1 MARLFPFRGYRYDSR
16 LVPRLDD
23 VVTQPYDKISPDML
37 RRYLRKE
44 PRNIARVIKNTD
56 YADAARHLTDWIESG
71 VLRRD
76 GVPSFYPYRQVFEIQ
91 GQSHARLGFIGLISL
106 HEADLAVRGHER
118 VLRGPLQDRLNL
130 IRHTESNEGLIFMLY
145 SDPGLSVDRLL
156 ARFTESTEP
165 VIQVR
170 DEYGVH
176 HQLWQLTQ
184 SNLQADVTAAFMSH
198 RLYIADG
205 HHRFQT
211 SVEYR
216 NECLAQGWRTS
227 GPESFDKR
235 MIGLFNME
243 SPGLKVLATHR
254 GIKNVDESRIGRL
267 RAGLEPFFQVDSVAG
282 ADDLISLLAKE
293 GHRSGLVLSDSGHA
307 FLLRLRDQAHSD
319 PVFMP
324 AIQGPAR
331 SLEVNILHEGILNPL
346 LGIGAE
352 ELSSQNFVEY
362 FRDPGEL
369 IAKVRK
375 GELQAGFLLNATR
388 LGQVR
393 EISDLGQKMPQKSTD
408 FYPKL
413 LTGLVLMKMEMARGP
428 E

>member
-1 MARLFPFRGYRYDSR
+1 MARLFPFRGYRYDSHV
-16 LVPRLDD
+16 VPRLDD
-23 VVTQPYDKISPDML
+23 VVTQPYDKISPGML
-37 RRYLRKE
+37 RRYLRKD
-44 PRNIARVIKNTD
+44 PRNIARVIKNRD
-56 YADAARHLTDWIESG
+56 YADAARNLADWIESG
-71 VLRRD
+71 VMRRD
-76 GVPSFYPYRQVFEIQ
+76 GAPSFYPYRQVFEIQ

-106 HEADLAVRGHER
+106 DEADLAVRGHER
-118 VLRGPLQDRLNL
+118 VLRGPLEDRLNL

-145 SDPGLSVDRLL
+145 SDPELSVDRLL
-156 ARFTESTEP
+156 ARFTETTEP
-165 VIQVR
+165 VIQVH
-170 DEYGVH
+170 DEYGVR

-184 SNLQADVTAAFMSH
+184 SDLQADMAAALMSH

-267 RAGLEPFFQVDSVAG
+267 RAGLEPFFRVESVSAAVDPA
-282 ADDLISLLAKE
+282 SLLEGE
-293 GHRSGLVLSDSGHA
+293 GHRSGLVLSGSDQA
-307 FLLRLRDQAHSD
+307 FLLRLRERSASD
-319 PVFMP
+319 PSFMP
-324 AIQGPAR
+324 GIQGPAR
-331 SLEVNILHEGILNPL
+331 SLDVNILHEGILDPL

-352 ELSSQNFVEY
+352 ELSSQNYVEY

-369 IAKVRK
+369 VAKVRK

>member
-1 MARLFPFRGYRYDSR
+1 MARLLPFRGYRYDSR

-37 RRYLRKE
+37 RRYLRKD

-56 YADAARHLTDWIESG
+56 YADAARNLTNWIASG
-71 VLRRD
+71 IMRRD

-106 HEADLAVRGHER
+106 DEADLAVRGHER

-156 ARFTESTEP
+156 ARFTESNEP
-165 VIQVR
+165 VIQVQ

-176 HQLWQLTQ
+176 HQLWQLTH
-184 SNLQADVTAAFMSH
+184 SNLQSDVTAALLSH

-227 GPESFDKR
+227 GPESFDQR

-254 GIKNVDESRIGRL
+254 GIKNVDESRIGCL
-267 RAGLEPFFQVDSVAG
+267 RAGLEPFFQLDSVAG

-319 PVFMP
+319 PGFMP

-331 SLEVNILHEGILNPL
+331 SLDVNILHEGILNPL

-362 FRDPGEL
+362 FRDPAEL

>member
-23 VVTQPYDKISPDML
+23 VVTQPYDKISPGML
-37 RRYLRKE
+37 RRYLRKD

-106 HEADLAVRGHER
+106 DEADLAVRGHER

-165 VIQVR
+165 VIQVQ

-184 SNLQADVTAAFMSH
+184 SNLQAEVTAGLMSN

-267 RAGLEPFFQVDSVAG
+267 PAGLEPFFQVESVAG
-282 ADDLISLLAKE
+282 AEDLTSLLAGE
-293 GHRSGLVLSDSGHA
+293 GQTMGLVFGGTGQSC
-307 FLLRLRDQAHSD
+307 LLRLRERAPSD
-319 PVFMP
+319 PSFMTT
-324 AIQGPAR
+324 IQGPAR
-331 SLEVNILHEGILNPL
+331 SLDVNILHEGILNPL

-369 IAKVRK
+369 ISKVKK

-393 EISDLGQKMPQKSTD
+393 EISDLSQKMPQKSTD

-413 LTGLVLMKMEMARGP
+413 LTGLVLMKMEMARGS

>member
-23 VVTQPYDKISPDML
+23 VVTQPYDKISPGML
-37 RRYLRKE
+37 RRYLRKD

-71 VLRRD
+71 DLRRD

-106 HEADLAVRGHER
+106 DEADLAVRGHER

-165 VIQVR
+165 VIQVQ

-184 SNLQADVTAAFMSH
+184 SNLQAEVTAGLMSN

-267 RAGLEPFFQVDSVAG
+267 PAGLEPFFHAESVAG
-282 ADDLISLLAKE
+282 AEDLASLLAGE
-293 GHRSGLVLSDSGHA
+293 GQTMGLVFGGTGQSC
-307 FLLRLRDQAHSD
+307 LLRLRERAPSD
-319 PVFMP
+319 PSFMTT
-324 AIQGPAR
+324 IQGPAR
-331 SLEVNILHEGILNPL
+331 SLDVNILHEGILNPL

-369 IAKVRK
+369 ISKVKK

-393 EISDLGQKMPQKSTD
+393 EISDLSQKMPQKSTD

>member
-16 LVPRLDD
+16 LIPRLDD
-23 VVTQPYDKISPDML
+23 VVTQPYDKISPGML
-37 RRYLRKE
+37 RRYLRKD
-44 PRNIARVIKNTD
+44 PRNIARVIKNRD
-56 YADAARHLTDWIESG
+56 YADAARNLADWIESG
-71 VLRRD
+71 VMRRD
-76 GVPSFYPYRQVFEIQ
+76 GSPSFYPYRQVFEIQ

-106 HEADLAVRGHER
+106 DEADLAVRGHER
-118 VLRGPLQDRLNL
+118 VLRGPLEDRLNL

-145 SDPGLSVDRLL
+145 SDAELSVDRLL

-165 VIQVR
+165 VIQVH
-170 DEYGVH
+170 DEYGVK

-184 SNLQADVTAAFMSH
+184 SDLQADMADALMRH

-267 RAGLEPFFQVDSVAG
+267 RTGLEPFFQVDGVSSAE
-282 ADDLISLLAKE
+282 DLPSLLE
-293 GHRSGLVLSDSGHA
+293 GNGHRAGLVLGGSGQA
-307 FLLRLRDQAHSD
+307 FLLRLREGSPSD
-319 PVFMP
+319 PSFMP

-331 SLEVNILHEGILNPL
+331 SLDVNILHEGILDPL

-352 ELSSQNFVEY
+352 ELSSQNYVEY

-369 IAKVRK
+369 VAKVRK
-375 GELQAGFLLNATR
+375 GDLQAGFLLNATR

-413 LTGLVLMKMEMARGP
+413 LTGLVLMKMDLARGP

>member
-1 MARLFPFRGYRYDSR
+1 MARLIPFRGYRYDSR

-37 RRYLRKE
+37 RRYLRKD
-44 PRNIARVIKNTD
+44 PRNIARVIKNRD
-56 YADAARHLTDWIESG
+56 YADAARNLTNWIETG
-71 VLRRD
+71 VMERD

-106 HEADLAVRGHER
+106 DEADLAVRGHER

-145 SDPGLSVDRLL
+145 SDAELSVDRLL

-170 DEYGVH
+170 DEYGVRH
-176 HQLWQLTQ
+176 ELWQLTH
-184 SNLQADVTAAFMSH
+184 SGLQAEVTAALMNH

-254 GIKNVDESRIGRL
+254 GVKNVDPERIGRL
-267 RAGLEPFFQVDSVAG
+267 RAGLEPFFQVESVAG
-282 ADDLISLLAKE
+282 AEDLIPLLEGE
-293 GHRSGLVLSDSGHA
+293 GHRSGLVFGGSGRPL
-307 FLLRLRDQAHSD
+307 LLRLREQSHSE
-319 PVFMP
+319 PSFMP

-331 SLEVNILHEGILNPL
+331 LLDVNLLHEGILSPL

-352 ELSSQNFVEY
+352 ELSSQKFVEY

-428 E
+428 K

>member
-1 MARLFPFRGYRYDSR
+1 MARLFPFRGYRYDSG

-23 VVTQPYDKISPDML
+23 VVTQPYDKISPGML
-37 RRYLRKE
+37 QRYLRKD
-44 PRNIARVIKNTD
+44 PRNIARVIKNSD
-56 YADAARHLTDWIESG
+56 YADAARKLNDWIESG
-71 VLRRD
+71 VMRRD

-91 GQSHARLGFIGLISL
+91 GQSHARLGFIGSISL
-106 HEADLAVRGHER
+106 DEADLAVRGHER
-118 VLRGPLQDRLNL
+118 VLRGPLEDRLNL

-145 SDPGLSVDRLL
+145 SDPEVSVDRLL
-156 ARFTESTEP
+156 AQFTESTEP
-165 VIQVR
+165 VIQVH
-170 DEYGVH
+170 DEYGVL

-184 SNLQADVTAAFMSH
+184 SDLQADVTAALMNH

-216 NECLAQGWRTS
+216 NECLAQGWQTS

-254 GIKNVDESRIGRL
+254 GIKNVDETRIGRL
-267 RAGLEPFFQVDSVAG
+267 RAGLEPFFQVDQVADANELTPLLAG
-282 ADDLISLLAKE
+282 A
-293 GHRSGLVLSDSGHA
+293 GHRMGLVVRGSGQSC
-307 FLLRLRDQAHSD
+307 LLRLREQAPSD
-319 PVFMP
+319 PSFMA

-331 SLEVNILHEGILNPL
+331 FLDVNVLHEGVLNPL

-369 IAKVRK
+369 IAKVRE

-413 LTGLVLMKMEMARGP
+413 LTGLVLLKMGMTKSP

>member
-1 MARLFPFRGYRYDSR
+1 MARLLPFRGYRYDSR
-16 LVPRLDD
+16 LVPRVDD

-37 RRYLRKE
+37 RRYLRKD
-44 PRNIARVIKNTD
+44 PRNIARVIKNKD
-56 YADAARHLTDWIESG
+56 YADAARHLSDWIESG

-106 HEADLAVRGHER
+106 DEADLAVRGHER

-145 SDPGLSVDRLL
+145 SDPGFSVDRLL

-165 VIQVR
+165 VIQVQ
-170 DEYGVH
+170 DEYGVR
-176 HQLWQLTQ
+176 HQLWQLTH
-184 SNLQADVTAAFMSH
+184 SNLQSDVTAALLSH

-254 GIKNVDESRIGRL
+254 GIKNADESRIGRL
-267 RAGLEPFFQVDSVAG
+267 RAGLEPFFQVDRVAG

-293 GHRSGLVLSDSGHA
+293 GHRSGLVLGDSGHA

-319 PVFMP
+319 PGFMP

-331 SLEVNILHEGILNPL
+331 SLDVNILHEGILNPL

-362 FRDPGEL
+362 FRDPAEL

>member
-1 MARLFPFRGYRYDSR
+1 MARLYPFRGYRYDSR
-16 LVPRLDD
+16 AVPRLDD
-23 VVTQPYDKISPDML
+23 VVTQPYDKISPGML
-37 RRYLRKE
+37 RRYLRKD
-44 PRNIARVIKNTD
+44 PRNIARVIKNPD
-56 YADAARHLTDWIESG
+56 YADAARNLNDWIESG
-71 VLRRD
+71 VMRRD
-76 GVPSFYPYRQVFEIQ
+76 GVPSFYPYRQVFEVQ

-106 HEADLAVRGHER
+106 DEADLAVRGHER

-156 ARFTESTEP
+156 ARYTGSNEP
-165 VIQVR
+165 AIQVH
-170 DEYGVH
+170 DEYGVL
-176 HQLWQLTQ
+176 HQLWQLTE
-184 SNLQADVTAAFMSH
+184 SNLQEDVTAALVNH

-216 NECLAQGWRTS
+216 NECLGRGWGTS

-254 GIKNVDESRIGRL
+254 GIKNVDESRIGNL
-267 RAGLEPFFQVDSVAG
+267 RATLEPFFHVESVGG
-282 ADDLISLLAKE
+282 AEDLASLLEGE
-293 GHRSGLVLSDSGHA
+293 GHRSGLVFGGSGQA
-307 FLLRLRDQAHSD
+307 FLLRLREQSHSD
-319 PVFMP
+319 PSFMP

-331 SLEVNILHEGILNPL
+331 SLDVNILHEGILDPL
-346 LGIGAE
+346 LAIGAE

-375 GELQAGFLLNATR
+375 GQLQAGFLLNATR

>member
-1 MARLFPFRGYRYDSR
+1 MARLIPFRGYRYDSR
-16 LVPRLDD
+16 VVPRLDD
-23 VVTQPYDKISPDML
+23 VVTQPYDKISPVML
-37 RRYLRKE
+37 RRYLRKD
-44 PRNIARVIKNTD
+44 PRNIARVIKNPD
-56 YADAARHLTDWIESG
+56 YADAARNLNDWIESG
-71 VLRRD
+71 VMRRD

-106 HEADLAVRGHER
+106 DEADLAVRGHER

-145 SDPGLSVDRLL
+145 SDPGLSVDQLL
-156 ARFTESTEP
+156 ARFTESAEP
-165 VIQVR
+165 VLQVH
-170 DEYGVH
+170 DEYGVRH
-176 HQLWQLTQ
+176 ELWRLTE
-184 SNLQADVTAAFMSH
+184 SDLQEAVAAALMNH

-216 NECLAQGWRTS
+216 NECLAQGWRIS

-254 GIKNVDESRIGRL
+254 GIKNVDESRIANL
-267 RAGLEPFFQVDSVAG
+267 RAGLEPYLQVDSVSG
-282 ADDLISLLAKE
+282 AEDLISLLEGE
-293 GHRSGLVLSDSGHA
+293 GHRSGLVFRGSSQA
-307 FLLRLRDQAHSD
+307 FLLRLRERSRSD
-319 PVFMP
+319 PSFMP

-331 SLEVNILHEGILNPL
+331 SLDVNILHEGILNPL

>member
-1 MARLFPFRGYRYDSR
+1 MARLYPFRGYRYDSR
-16 LVPRLDD
+16 AVPRLDD
-23 VVTQPYDKISPDML
+23 VVTQPYDKISPGML
-37 RRYLRKE
+37 RRYLRRD
-44 PRNIARVIKNTD
+44 PRNIARVIKNPD
-56 YADAARHLTDWIESG
+56 YADAARNLDDWIESG
-71 VLRRD
+71 VMRRD
-76 GVPSFYPYRQVFEIQ
+76 GVPSFYPYRQVFEVQ

-106 HEADLAVRGHER
+106 DEADLAVRGHER

-145 SDPGLSVDRLL
+145 SDPGLSVDQLL
-156 ARFTESTEP
+156 ARYTRSNEP
-165 VIQVR
+165 AIQVH
-170 DEYGVH
+170 DEYGVL
-176 HQLWQLTQ
+176 HQLWRLTE
-184 SNLQADVTAAFMSH
+184 SNLQEDVTAALVNH

-216 NECLAQGWRTS
+216 NECLTRGWGAS

-254 GIKNVDESRIGRL
+254 GIKNVDESRIGNL
-267 RAGLEPFFQVDSVAG
+267 RAALEPFFHVERVAG
-282 ADDLISLLAKE
+282 ADNLASLLEGE
-293 GHRSGLVLSDSGHA
+293 GHRSGLVFSGSGHA
-307 FLLRLRDQAHSD
+307 FQLRLREQSHSD
-319 PVFMP
+319 PSFMP

-331 SLEVNILHEGILNPL
+331 SLDVNILHEGILDPL
-346 LGIGAE
+346 LAIGAE
-352 ELSSQNFVEY
+352 ELASQHFVEY

-375 GELQAGFLLNATR
+375 GQLQAGFLLNATR

-413 LTGLVLMKMEMARGP
+413 LTGLVLMKMEMAKGP

>member
-1 MARLFPFRGYRYDSR
+1 MARLIPFRGYRYDSR
-16 LVPRLDD
+16 VVPRLDD
-23 VVTQPYDKISPDML
+23 VVTQPYDKISPGML
-37 RRYLRKE
+37 RRYLRKD
-44 PRNIARVIKNTD
+44 PRNIVRVIKNPD
-56 YADAARHLTDWIESG
+56 YADAARNLNEWIESG
-71 VLRRD
+71 VMRRD

-106 HEADLAVRGHER
+106 DEADLAVRGHER

-145 SDPGLSVDRLL
+145 SDPGLSVDQLL
-156 ARFTESTEP
+156 ARYTESAEP
-165 VIQVR
+165 VLQVH
-170 DEYGVH
+170 DEYGVLH
-176 HQLWQLTQ
+176 ELWRLTE
-184 SNLQADVTAAFMSH
+184 SDLQESVTAALMNH

-254 GIKNVDESRIGRL
+254 GIKNVDESRIVNL
-267 RAGLEPFFQVDSVAG
+267 RAGLEPFFQVDSVSGAG
-282 ADDLISLLAKE
+282 DLTSLLEGE
-293 GHRSGLVLSDSGHA
+293 GHRSGLVFRGSGQA
-307 FLLRLRDQAHSD
+307 FLLRLREQSRSD
-319 PVFMP
+319 PSFMSG
-324 AIQGPAR
+324 IRGPAR
-331 SLEVNILHEGILNPL
+331 SLDVNILHEGILNPL
-346 LGIGAE
+346 LGIGAA

>member
-1 MARLFPFRGYRYDSR
+1 MARLFPFRGYRYDSGV
-16 LVPRLDD
+16 VPRLDD

-37 RRYLRKE
+37 RRYLRKD

-56 YADAARHLTDWIESG
+56 YADAARNLTNWIEAG
-71 VLRRD
+71 VMRRD

-106 HEADLAVRGHER
+106 DEADLAVRGHER
-118 VLRGPLQDRLNL
+118 VLRGPLEDRLNL

-145 SDPGLSVDRLL
+145 SDSELSVDRLL
-156 ARFTESTEP
+156 ARYTESTEP

-176 HQLWQLTQ
+176 HALWQLTQ
-184 SNLQADVTAAFMSH
+184 SNLQAAVTAALMNH

-216 NECLAQGWRTS
+216 NECLAHGWRIS

-254 GIKNVDESRIGRL
+254 GIKNVDAARIGRL
-267 RAGLEPFFQVDSVAG
+267 RTGLEPFFQVEGVAG
-282 ADDLISLLAKE
+282 AEELIPLLEGE
-293 GHRSGLVLSDSGHA
+293 GHRSGLVFGGAGKAL
-307 FLLRLRDQAHSD
+307 LLRRREQSHSD
-319 PVFMP
+319 PAFMP

-331 SLEVNILHEGILNPL
+331 SLDVNILHEGILSPL

-352 ELSSQNFVEY
+352 ELSSQKFVEY
-362 FRDPGEL
+362 FRDPAEL

-413 LTGLVLMKMEMARGP
+413 LTGLVLMKMEMAKGP

>member
-1 MARLFPFRGYRYDSR
+1 MARLLPFRGYRYDSR
-16 LVPRLDD
+16 LVPRVDD

-37 RRYLRKE
+37 RRYLRKD
-44 PRNIARVIKNTD
+44 PRNIARVIKNKD
-56 YADAARHLTDWIESG
+56 YADAARHLSDWIESG

-106 HEADLAVRGHER
+106 DEADLAVRGHER

-145 SDPGLSVDRLL
+145 SDPGFSVDRLL

-165 VIQVR
+165 VIQVQ
-170 DEYGVH
+170 DEYGVR
-176 HQLWQLTQ
+176 HQLWQLTH
-184 SNLQADVTAAFMSH
+184 SNLQSDVTAALLSH

-243 SPGLKVLATHR
+243 SPGLMVLATHR
-254 GIKNVDESRIGRL
+254 GIKNADESRIGRL
-267 RAGLEPFFQVDSVAG
+267 RAGLEPFFQVDRVAG

-319 PVFMP
+319 PGFMP

-331 SLEVNILHEGILNPL
+331 SLDVNILHEGILNPL

-362 FRDPGEL
+362 FRDPAEL

>member
-1 MARLFPFRGYRYDSR
+1 
-16 LVPRLDD
+16 LDD
-23 VVTQPYDKISPDML
+23 VVTQPYDKISPGML
-37 RRYLRKE
+37 RRYLRKD

-106 HEADLAVRGHER
+106 DEADLAVRGHER

-165 VIQVR
+165 VIQVQ

-184 SNLQADVTAAFMSH
+184 SNLQAEVTAGLMSN

-331 SLEVNILHEGILNPL
+331 SLDVNILHEGILNPL

-369 IAKVRK
+369 ISKVKK

-393 EISDLGQKMPQKSTD
+393 EISDLSQKMPQKSTD